1 MPPTQVQSSTGAVR
15 GPCEEGVEA
24 GAPTEDTVPA
34 VILLQVLGCL
44 VLGAG
49 PQVRIQVQ
57 GPKLLLPTGD
67 LRRILGPL
75 QTALFNSLKNG
86 ALVTGKIQVASRFFE
101 PSVFPEDL

>member
-1 MPPTQVQSSTGAVR
+1 MQSSTGAVR
-15 GPCEEGVEA
+15 GPCEEGV
-24 GAPTEDTVPA
+24 GGRAPTEDTVPA
-34 VILLQVLGCL
+34 VILLQVPGCL

-75 QTALFNSLKNG
+75 RTALFNSLKNG
-86 ALVTGKIQVASRFFE
+86 ALVTGKIQVPSRFFE
-101 PSVFPEDL
+101 PSVFPEDF